1 MKTYENMKHGT
12 AEFPVGIHNTICEN
26 GFALYPHIHR
36 EFEFLVMTKGKGTI
50 YIENEKF
57 EIKAGDGL
65 FINSEELHIGVK
77 TDSEPAEFFA
87 VVFAPE
93 VFGSLA
99 IDSIVQ
105 KYVEPVIKR
114 KISMPK
120 KLDCNII
127 ELLNKVHEEP
137 GELKIKS
144 LLFDIWDQCLAKS
157 EKSPDVVK
165 SKALDEMK
173 AVMEYM
179 RNNCHKDISLDDMAA
194 YINISK
200 GYLCR
205 EFKKVVHMTPF
216 EYLIRVRIDKSC
228 DMLRNTNFPIGEISE
243 QCGFN
248 SFSYFTKI
256 FREKVGCS
264 PREYR
269 NRAEDL

>member
-1 MKTYENMKHGT
+1 MKTYENMMHGT

-36 EFEFLVMTKGKGTI
+36 EFEFFVMTKGKGTV

-65 FINSEELHIGVK
+65 FINSEELHIGIK
-77 TDSEPAEFFA
+77 TNSEPAEFFA

-99 IDSIVQ
+99 IDFIVQ

-114 KISMPK
+114 KVSVPK
-120 KLDCNII
+120 KLDSNII
-127 ELLNKVHEEP
+127 ELLNKVHEQP

-157 EKSPDVVK
+157 EKSPEMAK
-165 SKALDEMK
+165 SKVLDEMK

-179 RNNCHKDISLDDMAA
+179 RNNYHKVISLDDMAA

-205 EFKKVVHMTPF
+205 EFKKVVHLTPF
-216 EYLIRVRIDKSC
+216 EYLVRVRVDKSC
-228 DMLRNTNFPIGEISE
+228 DMLRNTLLPIGEISE

-269 NRAEDL
+269 NRAGEL

>member
-1 MKTYENMKHGT
+1 MKTYENMMHGT
-12 AEFPVGIHNTICEN
+12 AEFPVGIHDTICES

-36 EFEFLVMTKGKGTI
+36 EFEFLVMTKGKGTV

-65 FINSEELHIGVK
+65 FVNSEELHIGIK
-77 TDSEPAEFFA
+77 TDNEPAEFFA

-114 KISMPK
+114 KVSVPK
-120 KLDCNII
+120 KLDSNII
-127 ELLNKVHEEP
+127 ELLNKVHEQP

-157 EKSPDVVK
+157 EKNLEVAR
-165 SKALDEMK
+165 SKALDEVK
-173 AVMEYM
+173 AVMEYI
-179 RNNCHKDISLDDMAA
+179 RSNCHKNLSLDDMAN
-194 YINISK
+194 YISISK

-205 EFKKVVHMTPF
+205 EFRKVVHMTPF
-216 EYLIRVRIDKSC
+216 EYLIRVRVDKSC
-228 DMLRNTNFPIGEISE
+228 DMLRNTLLPIGEISE

-256 FREKVGCS
+256 FRENVGCS

-269 NRAEDL
+269 NRAGEL